1 MMELV
6 KSFVYPLAFFG
17 FVMILGIITSEMDKR
32 YYLTVPYYLL
42 IMGVFAVG
50 LLLFM
55 RLP

>member
-1 MMELV
+1 MELV

-17 FVMILGIITSEMDKR
+17 FVAILCLITLKMDKR

-42 IMGVFAVG
+42 IMAVFAVG

>member
-1 MMELV
+1 MELV

-42 IMGVFAVG
+42 ITGVFAVG

>member
-1 MMELV
+1 MMELI

-17 FVMILGIITSEMDKR
+17 FVAILCFITLEMDKR
-32 YYLTVPYYLL
+32 YYLTMPYYLL
-42 IMGVFAVG
+42 IVLVFAVG